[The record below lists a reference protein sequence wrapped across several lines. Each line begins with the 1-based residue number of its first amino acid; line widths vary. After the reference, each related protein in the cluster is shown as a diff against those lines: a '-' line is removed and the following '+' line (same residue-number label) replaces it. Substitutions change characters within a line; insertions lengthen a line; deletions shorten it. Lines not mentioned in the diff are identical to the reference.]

1 MFVLPLCL
9 PGSLSHRLSLSPA
22 CIHSSRGFSASPAL
36 CSRISFACCRCLAVS
51 SPAGPCCRPA
61 GYSSRGPPAPHSGT
75 LLCLLSLPVLSL
87 LCSFFA
93 EVNRSCRAAGYYLSR
108 HLHRSVWLLTCYF
121 FSSSSSPRSDF
132 SIGCTINLCSSFSQL
147 SQISSIIIIKH
158 VGCNR

>member
-1 MFVLPLCL
+1 MGKFTLKNPNYKNSHCVCLPLCL
-9 PGSLSHRLSLSPA
+9 PSSLFHSHLLDCVQSLQT
-22 CIHSSRGFSASPAL
+22 
-36 CSRISFACCRCLAVS
+36 
-51 SPAGPCCRPA
+51 
-61 GYSSRGPPAPHSGT
+61 RGPPAPHSGT

-108 HLHRSVWLLTCYF
+108 RLHRSVWLLTCYF
-121 FSSSSSPRSDF
+121 FSSSSSPQSDF